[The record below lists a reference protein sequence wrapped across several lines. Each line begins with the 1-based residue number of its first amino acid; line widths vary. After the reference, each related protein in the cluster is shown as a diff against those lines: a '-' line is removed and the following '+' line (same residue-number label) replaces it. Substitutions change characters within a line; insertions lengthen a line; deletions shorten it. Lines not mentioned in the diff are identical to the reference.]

1 MRVSRRTF
9 LKGAG
14 AGGAVLAAD
23 RLVGGPLQTLVRAEE
38 SAVPMAEDW
47 VPTTCWI
54 GKQDCGLL
62 ARRINGRVVKLE
74 GNPASPRNLGTLC
87 PKGVTQI
94 VSLYDPNR
102 VKTPLLRT
110 NGKGVPG
117 TWRRISWDEA
127 LEITA
132 EKVREVRERDPAAVL
147 WQKGRSKSKEIYD
160 SALVAAL
167 GATKLGHGAYCSD
180 AGYRALEYTVG
191 PTGVLHPD
199 FRYTR
204 LLLSWGWNAM
214 GAGGNKFCWIIW
226 NRYLADA
233 RERGLKVVTIDP
245 RIRGMAHFSDEW
257 LPIRPGTDLAL
268 ALALTNVLI
277 EEGSIDRP
285 YLQAYTNATHLV
297 GQDGHFLREGEDPIV
312 WDEGTGTAR
321 PVGAKGVVP
330 ALEGEYEV
338 EGSKAKTAF
347 QLLKEHVATMTP
359 ERAGEICGV
368 DAEQIRR
375 LGLEIGESAMIGS
388 TIVVDGVQL
397 PYRPVGVMLYHA
409 AQQELGFQA
418 TRAIVL
424 MLMVIGAMGAPG
436 GTMPDT
442 KWEIHDN
449 YYALDAATIEDPP
462 YGATLKYSK
471 YFPINSGSPSV
482 TALAMLDP
490 DRYEVDH
497 GPEIAI
503 IHMANPVVSFPN
515 TEVIKAAYGK
525 LGFVAVISPWLS
537 ETADLF
543 ADVVMPAATL
553 EKYEG
558 PISAGDLYTSAKTVR
573 VPPMEPMY
581 ESRGEID
588 IYLDLTERIGVL
600 YGEGGFIQQMNAYL
614 ELPEELAMALD
625 EKPTARDILDRYLKA
640 EGVEEGIAKIERE
653 GVYVSGPVGPDTL
666 YGYATDPPFGGVTH
680 RLYGES
686 LLRYREI
693 MQDKGAEEIYRQDY
707 TPLPTWREPTMN
719 LSPPQ
724 YDLYLISYKLI
735 EHKQSRSSMSPLL
748 TEISGGQRLDIN
760 PRTATARG
768 IADGD
773 AVWVESHNA
782 VTGETRRVRTIAHFT
797 ETIRPDVVGMP
808 HHFGTWTHPVS
819 NALGPTPNSI
829 FPTGEGYVANTA
841 DQSFHVKVRV
851 YRA

>member
-1 MRVSRRTF
+1 MRVTRRTF

-14 AGGAVLAAD
+14 AAGAVLAAD
-23 RLVGGPLQTLVRAEE
+23 RVVGGPLQTLVSAKGAEE
-38 SAVPMAEDW
+38 PLVEDW
-47 VPTTCWI
+47 FPTTCWI

-62 ARRINGRVVKLE
+62 ARRLNGRVVKLE

-87 PKGVTQI
+87 PKGVAQI
-94 VSLYDPNR
+94 VSLYDPDR
-102 VKTPLLRT
+102 VRTPLVRT
-110 NGKGVPG
+110 NDKGVPG
-117 TWRRISWDEA
+117 TWRRASWDEA
-127 LEITA
+127 LELVA
-132 EKVREVRERDPAAVL
+132 ERVREVRDHDPSAVL

-204 LLLSWGWNAM
+204 LLLSWGWNATN
-214 GAGGNKFCWIIW
+214 AGGNKFCWIVW
-226 NRYLADA
+226 NRYLNEA

-245 RIRGMAHFSDEW
+245 RIRGMAHFADEW

-277 EEGSIDRP
+277 ENGYVDRP
-285 YLQAYTNATHLV
+285 YLRTYTNATHLV
-297 GQDGHFLREGEDPIV
+297 GEDGHVLRDGEEPLV
-312 WDEGTGTAR
+312 WDEATQS
-321 PVGAKGVVP
+321 AKPASAGGVVP

-338 EGSKAKTAF
+338 NGATAKPAF
-347 QLLKEHVATMTP
+347 QLLAEHVATMTP
-359 ERAGEICGV
+359 ERAGEICGL
-368 DAEQIRR
+368 APEQIQG
-375 LGLEIGESAMIGS
+375 LGLQIGEQASIGS
-388 TIVVDGVQL
+388 TIVVDGVSL

-442 KWEIHDN
+442 KWEINDN
-449 YYALDAATIEDPP
+449 YYALDEATIEDPP

-490 DRYEVDH
+490 DRYGVDH
-497 GPEIAI
+497 GPEVAI
-503 IHMANPVVSFPN
+503 VHMTNPVVSFPN
-515 TEVIKAAYGK
+515 SEVIKAAYAK
-525 LGFVAVISPWLS
+525 LSFVAVISPWLS

-543 ADVVMPAATL
+543 ADVVLPAATL

-558 PISAGDLYTSAKTVR
+558 PISAGDLYTSAKTMR
-573 VPPMEPMY
+573 VPPMEPLF

-600 YGEGGFIQQMNAYL
+600 YGEGGFLRQLNTYL
-614 ELPEELAMALD
+614 ELPEELALPLD
-625 EKPTARDILDRYLKA
+625 QKPTARDILDRYLLA
-640 EGVEEGIAKIERE
+640 QGVEDGIAKIERE
-653 GVYVSGPVGPDTL
+653 GVYVSGPVGPDSL
-666 YGYATDPPFGGVTH
+666 YGYATDPPFGGVIH

-686 LLRYREI
+686 LLGYREV
-693 MQDKGAEEIYRQDY
+693 MQAMGVEETYWRDY
-707 TPLPTWREPTMN
+707 TALPTWRDPTMN
-719 LSPPQ
+719 SSPSE

-735 EHKQSRSSMSPLL
+735 EHKQSRTSMNPLL
-748 TEISGGQRLDIN
+748 AEVSGPQRLDVN
-760 PRTATARG
+760 PAAAAARG
-768 IADGD
+768 IAEGD
-773 AVWVESHNA
+773 EVWVESHNA
-782 VTGETRRVRTIAHFT
+782 VTGETARIRTVARLT

-808 HHFGTWTHPVS
+808 HHFGTWAHPGTG
-819 NALGPTPNSI
+819 ALGPSPNSI
-829 FPTGEGYVANTA
+829 FPTGEGYIANTA
-841 DQSFHVKVRV
+841 DQSFHVKVRI